1 MTAKKTR
8 TIWIVSFCALF
19 LIAAGV
25 TYRSLSWDSLFRP
38 ASPPISFP
46 DSTVSA
52 KAEFNHLSL
61 EETPWDVIKMEFP
74 DATSAKKL
82 FEIETWANDYEYDPQ
97 IMLIPW
103 KMTVTYTLADGG
115 TVQRVYQKS
124 DWNGVLEAFIGDNKQ
139 YVTEKYNTIS
149 QR

>member
-1 MTAKKTR
+1 MTRKTR

-25 TYRSLSWDSLFRP
+25 TYLSLSWDSLFRP

>member
-25 TYRSLSWDSLFRP
+25 TYLSLSWDSLFRP